1 MTKTE
6 NQKCE
11 KLMIEAIC
19 SVEESDMLLAEMRVQ
34 EDTID
39 YEITLRRAEQ
49 KYGYALG
56 INQALVSLGFKHKKM
71 EKLQK
76 LL

>member
-19 SVEESDMLLAEMRVQ
+19 SVKESDMLLAEMRVQ

-56 INQALVSLGFKHKKM
+56 INQVLVSLGFKHKKM

>member
-19 SVEESDMLLAEMRVQ
+19 SVEESEMLFAEMRVQ
-34 EDTID
+34 EDTMD
-39 YEITLRRAEQ
+39 YETTQRKADQ

-56 INQALVSLGFKHKKM
+56 INQALVSLGFKHERMK
-71 EKLQK
+71 ELQK